1 MMKGLVYTDII
12 NDGIITVHTEILQE
26 SHYYPFG
33 EQGCS
38 SHMKWL
44 VAEVKWSF
52 RPAED
57 RGAISVVWNLY
68 ATAKELQR
76 IGVPGSLHPAV
87 RLRLSLQVQRY
98 RTTQGSGCR
107 DRHGL
112 LQRYGSYYGKMDAGG
127 SEG

>member
-1 MMKGLVYTDII
+1 MKGLVYTDII

-44 VAEVKWSF
+44 VAEVKRSF

-76 IGVPGSLHPAV
+76 IGVSGSLYPAE
-87 RLRLSLQVQRY
+87 RL
-98 RTTQGSGCR
+98 
-107 DRHGL
+107 
-112 LQRYGSYYGKMDAGG
+112 
-127 SEG
+127 